1 MATPEPPP
9 STPRSRFGFSTIP
22 RKVRW
27 IVFSNAFGA
36 IGFGYLIV
44 FITAYFP
51 EIGVSSQV
59 VGLLLGAVGVA
70 MVVSAA
76 PLGIYSDRRGR
87 KGLLLVGSAI
97 LPPSILVFALTT
109 DVRWMV
115 LAALVAGVGEG
126 AFLSSWHA
134 IIANQTT
141 VEQRNAA
148 FALSFVLNNVF
159 SGVGLALPF
168 SLPFIQAQTG
178 LGSQTIH
185 VAALVLTDGLG
196 FVMPVAFY
204 LLLRDYRETIR
215 TREARPKGMDWKPL
229 LKFSGINGLIGLGAG
244 FFIPLVPTW
253 LFLKFAVPGTWSGP
267 LLALSNVT
275 IGLAATVSASLAKRY
290 GPVRAIVMAP
300 GLSTVFM
307 FSLAFVTNAVA
318 AAGLYMVPAALMNMS
333 APIGDS
339 FLMGIV
345 APEQRGLA
353 SAVNSIIWRLP
364 NSVTTILGGILMAGG
379 FYDIPIF
386 LAYALLVDLIASFTV
401 MFRGLWIHCPVS
413 APTRPNS

>member
-1 MATPEPPP
+1 MDFRIRNYICFVYRKLQAAAADAPEPSWNGLTMDTPEPRPP
-9 STPRSRFGFSTIP
+9 VRRSRFGFSSIP

-36 IGFGYLIV
+36 VGFGYLIV

-51 EIGVSSQV
+51 ETGVSSQV

-87 KGLLLVGSAI
+87 KGLLLIGSAI
-97 LPPSILVFALTT
+97 LPPSILVFAVTT

-115 LAALVAGVGEG
+115 LAALAAGVGEG
-126 AFLSSWHA
+126 AFLSSWNA
-134 IIANQTT
+134 IIADQTT
-141 VEQRNAA
+141 VEQRNVA

-168 SLPFIQAQTG
+168 SFP
-178 LGSQTIH
+178 
-185 VAALVLTDGLG
+185 D
-196 FVMPVAFY
+196 
-204 LLLRDYRETIR
+204 
-215 TREARPKGMDWKPL
+215 
-229 LKFSGINGLIGLGAG
+229 
-244 FFIPLVPTW
+244 
-253 LFLKFAVPGTWSGP
+253 TWSGP

-275 IGLAATVSASLAKRY
+275 IGLAATGSASLAKRY
-290 GPVRAIVMAP
+290 GPVRAIVMAQ

-318 AAGLYMVPAALMNMS
+318 AAGLYMVRAALMNMS

-353 SAVNSIIWRLP
+353 SAVNSIVWRLP

-379 FYDIPIF
+379 YYDIPIF
-386 LAYALLVDLIASFTV
+386 LATAFYVASIASFYV
-401 MFRGLWIHCPVS
+401 VFHSV
-413 APTRPNS
+413 RPSG

>member
-1 MATPEPPP
+1 MCPAPTTPILIPVITCLGRRRRPRAMDFRIPNYICFVHRKLQAAATDAPEPSWNGLTMETPEPRAPAR
-9 STPRSRFGFSTIP
+9 RSRFGFSAIP

-36 IGFGYLIV
+36 VGFGYLIV

-51 EIGVSSQV
+51 ETGVSSQV

-87 KGLLLVGSAI
+87 KGLLLIGSAI
-97 LPPSILVFALTT
+97 LPPSILVFAVTT
-109 DVRWMV
+109 DVKWMV
-115 LAALVAGVGEG
+115 LAALAAGVGEG
-126 AFLSSWHA
+126 AFLSSWNA
-134 IIANQTT
+134 IIADQTT
-141 VEQRNAA
+141 AEQRNAA

-159 SGVGLALPF
+159 SGVGLA
-168 SLPFIQAQTG
+168 
-178 LGSQTIH
+178 
-185 VAALVLTDGLG
+185 
-196 FVMPVAFY
+196 
-204 LLLRDYRETIR
+204 
-215 TREARPKGMDWKPL
+215 
-229 LKFSGINGLIGLGAG
+229 
-244 FFIPLVPTW
+244 FFLPLVPTW
-253 LFLKFAVPGTWSGP
+253 LFLKFAVPDIWSGP

-290 GPVRAIVMAP
+290 GPVRAIVMAQ

-307 FSLAFVTNAVA
+307 FSLAFVTNAIA
-318 AAGLYMVPAALMNMS
+318 AAGLYMVRAALMNMS

-353 SAVNSIIWRLP
+353 SAVNSIVWRLP

-379 FYDIPIF
+379 YYDIPIF
-386 LAYALLVDLIASFTV
+386 LATAFYVASIASFYV
-401 MFRGLWIHCPVS
+401 VFHHV
-413 APTRPNS
+413 RPSG